1 MKFHQFII
9 EAQNGAQKP
18 KKPTSSSAKKQD
30 MQDKHV
36 AITFG
41 RFNPPH
47 AGHGKVMDAVKSYGG
62 DSGNYR
68 IYPSRTQ
75 DNKKNPL
82 SAEQKVKYMRSMFK
96 DHKDKIQNNEAH
108 RNIFDILKDL
118 NDEGH
123 EHVTMVVG
131 DDRVKGFTELTNK
144 YNGVHYDFKSINIK
158 SAGKR
163 DPNSDD
169 PMEKLSASDMRKH
182 ATSGDHDS
190 YHAGMPKGF
199 SSKLSKQMMQDVA
212 TGLTPKEK
220 AAKKAKEAVKKMK
233 AGTGTTKEKVKETW
247 EYAPKLALEDLREHY
262 IQGDVFDTG
271 TLIEHDNTGIRGHIV
286 HRGTNHVVFK
296 DEYGDEFKAW
306 LGDITEIAMKNPN
319 KDKNV
324 PLGRKSNPYGKRA
337 VLKMLIKSVA
347 ERERSRAGV
356 TKESTDPNRKDQSN
370 YSADDGSGNDWK
382 IGTDKYRQAV
392 QAMTPGQATK
402 KFSEFRKS
410 VKSK

>member
-1 MKFHQFII
+1 MRFRQFII
-9 EAQNGAQKP
+9 EAETPK
-18 KKPTSSSAKKQD
+18 KKPTSSGKKQEV
-30 MQDKHV
+30 QDKHV
-36 AITFG
+36 AFTFG

-47 AGHGKVMDAVKSYGG
+47 AGHGKMMDAVKSYGG
-62 DSGNYR
+62 DTGNYR

-82 SAEQKVKYMRSMFK
+82 SADQKIKHMRAMFK
-96 DHKDKIQNNEAH
+96 DHKDKIQNSEAH
-108 RNIFDILKDL
+108 RNIFDIMKDL

-131 DDRVKGFTELTNK
+131 DDRVKEFDKLTKK
-144 YNGVHYDFKSINIK
+144 YNGVHYDFKSINVK

-163 DPNSDD
+163 DPKSDD
-169 PMEKLSASDMRKH
+169 PLERLSASSLRKH
-182 ATSGDHDS
+182 ATKGDHEAF
-190 YHAGMPKGF
+190 HAGTGGYKN
-199 SSKLSKQMMQDVA
+199 SKQMMADVQA
-212 TGLTPKEK
+212 GLTPKQKAEK
-220 AAKKAKEAVKKMK
+220 AAKKAKAKLST
-233 AGTGTTKEKVKETW
+233 ATGTKEKTVKETW
-247 EYAPKLALEDLREHY
+247 EYAPKLALEEFREHY
-262 IQGDVFDTG
+262 IQGELFDTG

-286 HRGTNHVVFK
+286 HRGTNHVIFK

-306 LGDITEIAMKNPN
+306 LGDITEIAMKT
-319 KDKNV
+319 DKKV

-347 ERERSRAGV
+347 ERERSKAGV
-356 TKESTDPNRKDQSN
+356 TKESANINRNDQSN

>member
-1 MKFHQFII
+1 MRFRQFII
-9 EAQNGAQKP
+9 EAETPK
-18 KKPTSSSAKKQD
+18 KKPTSSAKKQEV
-30 MQDKHV
+30 QDKHV
-36 AITFG
+36 AFTFG

-47 AGHGKVMDAVKSYGG
+47 AGHGKMMDAVKSYGG
-62 DSGNYR
+62 DTGNYR

-82 SAEQKVKYMRSMFK
+82 SADQKIKHMRAMFK
-96 DHKDKIQNNEAH
+96 DHKDKIQNSEAH
-108 RNIFDILKDL
+108 RNIFDIMKDL

-131 DDRVKGFTELTNK
+131 DDRVKEFDKLTKK
-144 YNGVHYDFKSINIK
+144 YNGVHYDFKSINVK

-163 DPNSDD
+163 DPKSDD
-169 PMEKLSASDMRKH
+169 PLEALSASSLRKH
-182 ATSGDHDS
+182 ATSGDHEAF
-190 YHAGMPKGF
+190 HAGTGGYKN
-199 SSKLSKQMMQDVA
+199 SKQMMADVQA
-212 TGLTPKEK
+212 GLTPKQKAEK
-220 AAKKAKEAVKKMK
+220 AAKKAKAKLST
-233 AGTGTTKEKVKETW
+233 ATGTKEKTVKETW
-247 EYAPKLALEDLREHY
+247 EYAPKLALEEFREHY
-262 IQGDVFDTG
+262 IQGELFDTG

-286 HRGTNHVVFK
+286 HRGTNHVIFK

-306 LGDITEIAMKNPN
+306 LGDITEIAMKT
-319 KDKNV
+319 DKKV

-356 TKESTDPNRKDQSN
+356 AKESTDPNRKDQSN

-382 IGTDKYRQAV
+382 VGTDKYRQAV
-392 QAMTPGQATK
+392 QSMTPGQGVI
-402 KFSEFRKS
+402 KFSEFRKT

>member
-1 MKFHQFII
+1 MRFRQFII
-9 EAQNGAQKP
+9 EAETPK
-18 KKPTSSSAKKQD
+18 KKPTSSAKKQEV
-30 MQDKHV
+30 QDKHV
-36 AITFG
+36 AFTFG

-47 AGHGKVMDAVKSYGG
+47 AGHGKMMDAVKSYGG

-82 SAEQKVKYMRSMFK
+82 SADQKIKHMRAMFK
-96 DHKDKIQNNEAH
+96 DHKDKIQNSEAH
-108 RNIFDILKDL
+108 RNIFDIMKDL

-131 DDRVKGFTELTNK
+131 DDRVKEFDKLTKK
-144 YNGVHYDFKSINIK
+144 YNGVHYDFKSINVK

-163 DPNSDD
+163 DPKSDD
-169 PMEKLSASDMRKH
+169 PLERLSASSLRKH
-182 ATSGDHDS
+182 ATSGDHEAF
-190 YHAGMPKGF
+190 HAGTGGYKN
-199 SSKLSKQMMQDVA
+199 SKQMMADVA
-212 TGLTPKEK
+212 AGMTPKEK
-220 AAKKAKEAVKKMK
+220 AAKAAKKAKAKLST
-233 AGTGTTKEKVKETW
+233 ATGTKEKTVKETW
-247 EYAPKLALEDLREHY
+247 EFSPKLALEDLREHY
-262 IQGDVFDTG
+262 IQGEIFDTG

-286 HRGTNHVVFK
+286 HRGTNHVIFK

-306 LGDITEIAMKNPN
+306 LGDITEIAMKT
-319 KDKNV
+319 DKKV

-356 TKESTDPNRKDQSN
+356 TKENKDQSN

-392 QAMTPGQATK
+392 QAMTPGQGVI
-402 KFSEFRKS
+402 KFSEFRKT
-410 VKSK
+410 VKTK

>member
-1 MKFHQFII
+1 MRFRQFII
-9 EAQNGAQKP
+9 EAETP
-18 KKPTSSSAKKQD
+18 KKKSTSSAKKQEV
-30 MQDKHV
+30 QDKHV
-36 AITFG
+36 AFTFG

-47 AGHGKVMDAVKSYGG
+47 AGHGKMMDAVKSYGG

-82 SAEQKVKYMRSMFK
+82 SAEQKIKHMRAMFK
-96 DHKDKIQNNEAH
+96 DHKDKIQNSEAH
-108 RNIFDILKDL
+108 RNIFDIMKDL

-131 DDRVKGFTELTNK
+131 DDRVKEFDKLTKK
-144 YNGVHYDFKSINIK
+144 YNGVHYDFKSINVK

-163 DPNSDD
+163 DPKSDD
-169 PMEKLSASDMRKH
+169 PLERLSASSLRKH
-182 ATSGDHDS
+182 ATKGDHEAF
-190 YHAGMPKGF
+190 HAGTGGYKN
-199 SSKLSKQMMQDVA
+199 SKQMMADVQA
-212 TGLTPKEK
+212 GLTPKQKAEK
-220 AAKKAKEAVKKMK
+220 AAKKAKAKLST
-233 AGTGTTKEKVKETW
+233 ATGTKEKTVKETW
-247 EYAPKLALEDLREHY
+247 EYAPKLALEEFREHY
-262 IQGDVFDTG
+262 IQGELFDTG

-286 HRGTNHVVFK
+286 HRGTNHVIFK

-306 LGDITEIAMKNPN
+306 LGDITEIAMKT
-319 KDKNV
+319 DKKV

-356 TKESTDPNRKDQSN
+356 TKENKDQSN

-392 QAMTPGQATK
+392 QAMTPGQGVI
-402 KFSEFRKS
+402 KFSEFRKT
-410 VKSK
+410 VKTK

>member
-1 MKFHQFII
+1 MRFRQFII
-9 EAQNGAQKP
+9 EAETPK
-18 KKPTSSSAKKQD
+18 KKPTSSAKKQEV
-30 MQDKHV
+30 QDKHV
-36 AITFG
+36 AFTFG

-47 AGHGKVMDAVKSYGG
+47 AGHGKMMDAVKSYGG

-82 SAEQKVKYMRSMFK
+82 SAEQKIKHMRAMFK
-96 DHKDKIQNNEAH
+96 DHKDKIQNSEAH
-108 RNIFDILKDL
+108 RNIFDIMKDL

-131 DDRVKGFTELTNK
+131 DDRVKEFDKLTKK
-144 YNGVHYDFKSINIK
+144 YNGVHYDFKSINVK

-163 DPNSDD
+163 DPKSED
-169 PMEKLSASDMRKH
+169 PLERLSASALRKH
-182 ATSGDHDS
+182 ATKGDHEAF
-190 YHAGMPKGF
+190 HAGTGGYKN
-199 SSKLSKQMMQDVA
+199 SKQMMADVA
-212 TGLTPKEK
+212 AGMTPKEK
-220 AAKKAKEAVKKMK
+220 AAKAAKKAKAKLST
-233 AGTGTTKEKVKETW
+233 ATGTKEKTVKETW
-247 EYAPKLALEDLREHY
+247 EFSPKLALEDLREHY
-262 IQGDVFDTG
+262 IQGEIFDTG

-286 HRGTNHVVFK
+286 HRGTNHVIFK
-296 DEYGDEFKAW
+296 DEHGDEFKAW
-306 LGDITEIAMKNPN
+306 LGDITEIAMKT
-319 KDKNV
+319 DKKV

-356 TKESTDPNRKDQSN
+356 TKENKDQSN

-392 QAMTPGQATK
+392 QAMTPGQGVI
-402 KFSEFRKS
+402 KFSEFRKT
-410 VKSK
+410 VKTK